1 LVKNVLQIGSS
12 KVGSCLESKL
22 FERRRL
28 DEKVG
33 SFLYFGIVGIG
44 FVFLLFR
51 AKVL

>member
-1 LVKNVLQIGSS
+1 
-12 KVGSCLESKL
+12 LESKL

-33 SFLYFGIVGIG
+33 SFLYFGFAGIG
-44 FVFLLFR
+44 FVFLLYG